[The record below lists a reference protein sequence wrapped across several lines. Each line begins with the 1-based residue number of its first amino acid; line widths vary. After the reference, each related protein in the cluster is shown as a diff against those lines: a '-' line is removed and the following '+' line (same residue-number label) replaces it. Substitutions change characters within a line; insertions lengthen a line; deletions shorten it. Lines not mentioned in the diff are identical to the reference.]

1 MHQHTRRVFIILFM
15 TGIIS
20 TTYWLGPIEST
31 SSDQKSQSAQSKTQ
45 AKSPPPVGAKSL
57 PENQVPGRTS
67 RRRSSVG
74 GTVSS
79 GVAGKPSTQAADTSN
94 VPTPAIPVGQSGE
107 MIGVPWTGAAGIIE
121 TTEQMMIRERQ
132 AQLLPRKPR
141 PLRKELEY
149 ERPKDLPQNPDA
161 PAVSQW
167 PPVDESNSSQRPGQ
181 PGLTVSA
188 IGAANHEHIIYRCHV
203 GRYRRLSARYHGG
216 GGADSVLC
224 GRQWSVSDL
233 QQNDGGCRR

>member
-181 PGLTVSA
+181 PGFTVQPLAPQTTSTSFT
-188 IGAANHEHIIYRCHV
+188 GATLADT
-203 GRYRRLSARYHGG
+203 
-216 GGADSVLC
+216 GAFPPDTM
-224 GRQWSVSDL
+224 
-233 QQNDGGCRR
+233 